1 MTENRLMNVRDV
13 AAYLGIDAL
22 SVYRWASRGRLP
34 CIRLSARCL
43 RFRREDI
50 EQFVA
55 SMSNSPTAENETL
68 DRIIKRNSFYPGVNK
83 SKSKGDSNEN

>member
-1 MTENRLMNVRDV
+1 MTENRLMNVGDV
-13 AAYLGIDAL
+13 AAYLGIDPL

-34 CIRLSARCL
+34 CVRLSARCL

-55 SMSNSPTAENETL
+55 SMSNSPTTENETS
-68 DRIIKRNSFYPGVNK
+68 DRIIKRNSFHPGVNK
-83 SKSKGDSNEN
+83 SKPRGDQR

>member
-13 AAYLGIDAL
+13 AAYLGIDPL
-22 SVYRWASRGRLP
+22 SVYRWVSRGRMP
-34 CIRLSARCL
+34 FIRLSARCL
-43 RFRREDI
+43 RFRLEDI

-68 DRIIKRNSFYPGVNK
+68 DRTIKRNSFHPGV
-83 SKSKGDSNEN
+83 SKSKPRGDQR